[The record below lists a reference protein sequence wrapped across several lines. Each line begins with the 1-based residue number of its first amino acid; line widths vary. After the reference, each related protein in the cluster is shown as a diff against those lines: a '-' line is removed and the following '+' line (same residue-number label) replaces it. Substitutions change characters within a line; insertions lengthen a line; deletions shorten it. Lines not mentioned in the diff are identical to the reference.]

1 MTSFIYHKCDKDP
14 VLAVQLES
22 EIKSPISAISI
33 SELSVNIEDGSHL
46 TNDVYASRPSTRA
59 DRQAVQLL
67 NFEGKA
73 YESDFTHYSITS
85 EDTHSIIVYNSY
97 FAIGYVTWTLEVC
110 DDNVERPII
119 QQLFLLE
126 DYWRQGI
133 GETLT
138 GYLLEELPQSGETV
152 WLNSPNVHMMN
163 VLDRLGLVS
172 VVEEGEQVLD
182 VDDDRVGITGSNLM
196 GVRRYIDRKIG

>member
-85 EDTHSIIVYNSY
+85 EDTHSIIVYRS
-97 FAIGYVTWTLEVC
+97 
-110 DDNVERPII
+110 
-119 QQLFLLE
+119 
-126 DYWRQGI
+126 
-133 GETLT
+133 
-138 GYLLEELPQSGETV
+138 
-152 WLNSPNVHMMN
+152 
-163 VLDRLGLVS
+163 
-172 VVEEGEQVLD
+172 
-182 VDDDRVGITGSNLM
+182 
-196 GVRRYIDRKIG
+196 